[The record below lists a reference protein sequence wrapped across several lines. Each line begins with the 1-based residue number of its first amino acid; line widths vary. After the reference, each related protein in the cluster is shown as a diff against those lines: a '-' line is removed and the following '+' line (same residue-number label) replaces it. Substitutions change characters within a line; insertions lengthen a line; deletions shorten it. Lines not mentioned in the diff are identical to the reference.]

1 MSCVI
6 NKFIVTV
13 FFKPLKGVKKPSGCF
28 NLWEKFATSHE
39 KTLIEATNI
48 YLFISD
54 YF

>member
-1 MSCVI
+1 MSRII

-13 FFKPLKGVKKPSGCF
+13 FFKPLKGVKKPSRCF

-39 KTLIEATNI
+39 KTVTEATNI